1 MQYDSAAVRRYIGVK
16 LAGGRV
22 KEYAVETVSRV
33 ERERIGKMGDPKMT
47 CSLPWSPEELAQI
60 RRERANFD
68 EENLTALRATRPH
81 FILCE
86 ECSGKGLIEDDG
98 QYRECPV
105 CDGTPMITFELVKQ
119 YAEQIDS
126 LRKQLRERSK

>member
-1 MQYDSAAVRRYIGVK
+1 MS
-16 LAGGRV
+16 
-22 KEYAVETVSRV
+22 
-33 ERERIGKMGDPKMT
+33 DPKTT

-60 RRERANFD
+60 RRERPNFD

-86 ECSGKGLIEDDG
+86 ECGGKGIVEDEG
-98 QYRECPV
+98 RECNCPV

-126 LRKQLRERSK
+126 LTKQLREKSK